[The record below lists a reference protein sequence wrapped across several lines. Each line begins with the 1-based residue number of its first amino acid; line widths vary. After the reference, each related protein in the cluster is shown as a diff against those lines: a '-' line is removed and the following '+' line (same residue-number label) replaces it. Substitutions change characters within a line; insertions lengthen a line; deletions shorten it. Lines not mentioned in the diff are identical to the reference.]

1 MNNNLKNIPK
11 DKKEAILEA
20 ALEEFA
26 IGGYENASTNKIVE
40 KAGISKGLLFHYF
53 GNKKGLFIYV
63 YNYYFEFLKR
73 ELYIKVDTKERD
85 ILERVKKWTMIKMEL
100 IDKYPGV
107 FMLFIKSTLN
117 MPKDIKST
125 LEKIQSKERKEA
137 YENFLSNID
146 YSKFKENIDIQ
157 KCLKILMW
165 TLEKYGEEY
174 IILNINEPL
183 LEINKD
189 NIKKEIEEY
198 VDILKAGFYK

>member
-40 KAGISKGLLFHYF
+40 KASISKGLLFHYF

-63 YNYYFEFLKR
+63 YNYYLEFLKR

-100 IDKYPGV
+100 IDKYPSV

-198 VDILKAGFYK
+198 VNILKAGFYK

>member
-1 MNNNLKNIPK
+1 MDDNLKNIPE
-11 DKKEAILEA
+11 DKKEAILKA

-26 IGGYENASTNKIVE
+26 TRGYEKASTNKIVE
-40 KAGISKGLLFHYF
+40 KAGVSKGLLFHYF

-63 YNYYFEFLKR
+63 YNYYFEFLKE
-73 ELYIKVDTKERD
+73 ELYMKVDTEERD
-85 ILERVKKWTMIKMEL
+85 ILERVKKWTMIKMNL
-100 IDKYPGV
+100 IEKYPSI
-107 FMLFIKSTLN
+107 FMLFIKSILN

-125 LEKIQSKERKEA
+125 LEKIQSKETKEA

-174 IILNINEPL
+174 IVLNINKPL
-183 LEINKD
+183 LQINKD
-189 NIKKEIEEY
+189 NIRKEIEEY
-198 VDILKAGFYK
+198 VDILKAGFYR

>member
-100 IDKYPGV
+100 IDKYPSV

-125 LEKIQSKERKEA
+125 LEKIQSEERKEA

>member
-100 IDKYPGV
+100 IDKYTSV

>member
-1 MNNNLKNIPK
+1 MNDNLKNIPE

-53 GNKKGLFIYV
+53 GNKKGLFVYV

-73 ELYIKVDTKERD
+73 ELYMKVDTKERD

-100 IDKYPGV
+100 IDKYPSV

-117 MPKDIKST
+117 MPKDMNST

-174 IILNINEPL
+174 IGLNINRPL

-198 VDILKAGFYK
+198 VNILKAGFYK

>member
-1 MNNNLKNIPK
+1 MNDNLKNIPE
-11 DKKEAILEA
+11 DKKEAILKA

-26 IGGYENASTNKIVE
+26 TRGYEKASTNKIVE
-40 KAGISKGLLFHYF
+40 KAGVSKGLLFHYF

-63 YNYYFEFLKR
+63 YNYYFEFLKE
-73 ELYIKVDTKERD
+73 ELYMKVDTEERD
-85 ILERVKKWTMIKMEL
+85 ILERVKKWTMIKMNL
-100 IDKYPGV
+100 IEKYPSI
-107 FMLFIKSTLN
+107 FMLFIKSMLN

-125 LEKIQSKERKEA
+125 LEKIQSEETKEA

-174 IILNINEPL
+174 IVLNINKTL
-183 LEINKD
+183 LQINKD
-189 NIKKEIEEY
+189 NIRKEIEEY
-198 VDILKAGFYK
+198 VDILRVAFYR

>member
-1 MNNNLKNIPK
+1 MDDNLKNIPE
-11 DKKEAILEA
+11 DKKEAILKA

-26 IGGYENASTNKIVE
+26 TRGYEKASTNKIVE
-40 KAGISKGLLFHYF
+40 KAGVSKGLLFHYF

-63 YNYYFEFLKR
+63 YNYYFKFLKE
-73 ELYIKVDTKERD
+73 ELYMKVDTEERD
-85 ILERVKKWTMIKMEL
+85 ILERVKKWTMIKMNL
-100 IDKYPGV
+100 IEKYPSI
-107 FMLFIKSTLN
+107 FMLFIKSILN

-125 LEKIQSKERKEA
+125 LEKIQSKETKEA

-174 IILNINEPL
+174 IVLNINKPL
-183 LEINKD
+183 LQINKD
-189 NIKKEIEEY
+189 NIRKEIEEY
-198 VDILKAGFYK
+198 VDILKACFYR

>member
-1 MNNNLKNIPK
+1 MDDNLKNIPE
-11 DKKEAILEA
+11 DKKEAILKA

-26 IGGYENASTNKIVE
+26 TRGYEKASTNKIVE
-40 KAGISKGLLFHYF
+40 KAGVSKGLLFHYF

-63 YNYYFEFLKR
+63 YNYYFKFLKE
-73 ELYIKVDTKERD
+73 ELYMKVDTEERD
-85 ILERVKKWTMIKMEL
+85 ILERVKKWTMIKMNL
-100 IDKYPGV
+100 IEKYPSI
-107 FMLFIKSTLN
+107 FMLFIKSILN

-125 LEKIQSKERKEA
+125 LEKIQSKETKEA

-174 IILNINEPL
+174 IVLNINKPL
-183 LEINKD
+183 LQINKD
-189 NIKKEIEEY
+189 NIRKEIEEY
-198 VDILKAGFYK
+198 VDILKHGFYR

>member
-1 MNNNLKNIPK
+1 MNNNLKNIPE
-11 DKKEAILEA
+11 DKKEAILKA

-26 IGGYENASTNKIVE
+26 TGGYEKASTNKIAE

-53 GNKKGLFIYV
+53 VNKKGLFIYV
-63 YNYYFEFLKR
+63 YNYYFEFLKK
-73 ELYIKVDTKERD
+73 ELYMKVDIEERD
-85 ILERVKKWTMIKMEL
+85 ILDRVKKWTMIKMDL
-100 IDKYPGV
+100 IEKYPSI

-117 MPKDIKST
+117 MPKDIKSA
-125 LEKIQSKERKEA
+125 LEKIQSKEIKEA

-174 IILNINEPL
+174 IVLNINKPL
-183 LEINKD
+183 LQINKD
-189 NIKKEIEEY
+189 NIRKEIEEY
-198 VDILKAGFYK
+198 VDILKVAFYR

>member
-1 MNNNLKNIPK
+1 MNDNLKNIPK

-20 ALEEFA
+20 ALEEFT

-53 GNKKGLFIYV
+53 GNKKGLFVYV

-73 ELYIKVDTKERD
+73 ELYMKVDTKERD

-100 IDKYPGV
+100 MDKYPSV

-117 MPKDIKST
+117 MPKDINST
-125 LEKIQSKERKEA
+125 LEKIQSKERMEA

-146 YSKFKENIDIQ
+146 YSRFKENIDIQ

-174 IILNINEPL
+174 IVLNINKPL

-198 VDILKAGFYK
+198 VDILKAGFYR

>member
-1 MNNNLKNIPK
+1 MNDNLKNIPK

-20 ALEEFA
+20 ALEEFT

-53 GNKKGLFIYV
+53 GNKKGLFVYV

-73 ELYIKVDTKERD
+73 ELYMKVDTKERD

-100 IDKYPGV
+100 MDKYPSV
-107 FMLFIKSTLN
+107 VMLFIKSTLN
-117 MPKDIKST
+117 MPKDINST
-125 LEKIQSKERKEA
+125 LEKIQSKERMEA

-146 YSKFKENIDIQ
+146 YSRFKENIDIQ

-174 IILNINEPL
+174 IVLNINKPL

-198 VDILKAGFYK
+198 VDILKAGFYR

>member
-1 MNNNLKNIPK
+1 MNDNLKNIPE

-53 GNKKGLFIYV
+53 GNKKGLFVYV

-73 ELYIKVDTKERD
+73 ELYMKVDTKERD

-100 IDKYPGV
+100 MSKYPSV

-117 MPKDIKST
+117 MPRDINST

-174 IILNINEPL
+174 IVLNINRPL

>member
-1 MNNNLKNIPK
+1 MNDNLRNIPE

-73 ELYIKVDTKERD
+73 KLYIKVDTKERD

-100 IDKYPGV
+100 IDKYPSV

>member
-1 MNNNLKNIPK
+1 MDDNLKNIPE
-11 DKKEAILEA
+11 DKKEAILKA

-26 IGGYENASTNKIVE
+26 TRGYEKASTNKIVE
-40 KAGISKGLLFHYF
+40 KAGVSKGLLFHYF

-63 YNYYFEFLKR
+63 YNYYFKFLKE
-73 ELYIKVDTKERD
+73 ELYMKVDTEERD
-85 ILERVKKWTMIKMEL
+85 ILERVKKWTMIKMNL
-100 IDKYPGV
+100 IEKYPSI
-107 FMLFIKSTLN
+107 FMLFIKSILN

-125 LEKIQSKERKEA
+125 LEKIQSKETKEA

-174 IILNINEPL
+174 IVLNINKPL
-183 LEINKD
+183 LQINKD
-189 NIKKEIEEY
+189 NIRKEIEEY
-198 VDILKAGFYK
+198 VDILKAGFYR

>member
-1 MNNNLKNIPK
+1 MDGNLKNIPE
-11 DKKEAILEA
+11 DKKEAILKA

-26 IGGYENASTNKIVE
+26 TRGYEKASTNKIVE
-40 KAGISKGLLFHYF
+40 KAGVSKGLLFHYF

-63 YNYYFEFLKR
+63 YNYYFKFLKE
-73 ELYIKVDTKERD
+73 ELYMKVDTEERD
-85 ILERVKKWTMIKMEL
+85 ILERVKKWTMIKMNL
-100 IDKYPGV
+100 IEKYPSI
-107 FMLFIKSTLN
+107 FMLFIKSILN

-125 LEKIQSKERKEA
+125 LEKIQSKETKEA

-174 IILNINEPL
+174 IVLNINKPL
-183 LEINKD
+183 LQINKD
-189 NIKKEIEEY
+189 NIRKEIEEY
-198 VDILKAGFYK
+198 VDILKAGFYR

>member
-1 MNNNLKNIPK
+1 MNDNLKNIPE

-53 GNKKGLFIYV
+53 GNKKGLFVYV

-73 ELYIKVDTKERD
+73 ELYMKVDTKERD
-85 ILERVKKWTMIKMEL
+85 ILERVKKWTIIKMEL
-100 IDKYPGV
+100 INKYPSV

-117 MPKDIKST
+117 MPKDMNST

-174 IILNINEPL
+174 IVLNINRPL

-198 VDILKAGFYK
+198 VNILKAGFYK

>member
-85 ILERVKKWTMIKMEL
+85 ILERVKKWAMIKMEL
-100 IDKYPGV
+100 IDKYPSV

-125 LEKIQSKERKEA
+125 LEKIQSEERKEA

>member
-174 IILNINEPL
+174 IIFNINEPL

>member
-1 MNNNLKNIPK
+1 MDDNLKNIPE
-11 DKKEAILEA
+11 DKKEAILKA

-26 IGGYENASTNKIVE
+26 TRGYEKASTNKIVE
-40 KAGISKGLLFHYF
+40 KAGVAKGLLFHYF

-63 YNYYFEFLKR
+63 YNYYFKFLKE
-73 ELYIKVDTKERD
+73 ELYMKVDTEERD
-85 ILERVKKWTMIKMEL
+85 ILERVKKWTMIKMNL
-100 IDKYPGV
+100 IEKYPSI
-107 FMLFIKSTLN
+107 FMLFIKSILN

-125 LEKIQSKERKEA
+125 LEKIQSKETKEA

-174 IILNINEPL
+174 IVLNINKPL
-183 LEINKD
+183 LQINKD
-189 NIKKEIEEY
+189 NIRKEIEEY
-198 VDILKAGFYK
+198 VDILKAGFYR

>member
-100 IDKYPGV
+100 IDKYTSV

-125 LEKIQSKERKEA
+125 LEKIQSEERKEA